1 MYNNYKLLFGGKNV
15 KIVEVKNLKKYYKDV
30 KAVDGISFDIEEG
43 SIFALL
49 GPNGAGK
56 TTTVEIL
63 EGLRKRDSGEV
74 KLFGETVDD
83 IPKEMKK
90 RIGVQLQKSAFFN
103 YLTVGETLSLFREL
117 YGRGYK
123 VREISEI
130 VHLVDKEKSLVKN
143 LSGGQLQR
151 LALGVALINDPE
163 LIFLDEPTTGLDPQA
178 RRMVWGIIKD
188 LKDKGKTIFLTTH
201 YMEEA
206 EYLADVVCIID
217 HGKIVEMGRPEEII
231 RRSGLK
237 TVIEMET
244 IEDFVVEGAEKLDAN
259 KYRLIVNDPERVLP
273 EILKSGKVSNVM
285 IRKPNLEDVF
295 LKLTGHSLRD

>member
-1 MYNNYKLLFGGKNV
+1 M

-30 KAVDGISFDIEEG
+30 KAVDGISFNVEEG

-63 EGLRKRDSGEV
+63 EGLRKKDSGEI

-90 RIGVQLQKSAFFN
+90 RIGVQLQKSAFFSH
-103 YLTVGETLSLFREL
+103 LTVRETLSLFREL
-117 YGRGYK
+117 YGRGYR
-123 VREISEI
+123 VREILEM

-188 LKDKGKTIFLTTH
+188 LKSKGKTIFLTTH

-217 HGKIVEMGRPEEII
+217 HGKIVEMGGPEEII

>member
-1 MYNNYKLLFGGKNV
+1 M

-30 KAVDGISFDIEEG
+30 EAVDGISFDIEEG

>member
-1 MYNNYKLLFGGKNV
+1 V

-30 KAVDGISFDIEEG
+30 EAVDGISFDIEEG

-188 LKDKGKTIFLTTH
+188 LKDKGKTVFLTTH

>member
-1 MYNNYKLLFGGKNV
+1 V

-30 KAVDGISFDIEEG
+30 KAVDGISFNVEEG

-63 EGLRKRDSGEV
+63 EGLRKKDSGEI

-90 RIGVQLQKSAFFN
+90 RIGVQLQKSAFFSH
-103 YLTVGETLSLFREL
+103 LTVRETLSLFREL
-117 YGRGYK
+117 YGRGYR
-123 VREISEI
+123 VREILEM

-188 LKDKGKTIFLTTH
+188 LKSKGKTIFLTTH

-217 HGKIVEMGRPEEII
+217 HGKIVEMGGPEEII

-244 IEDFVVEGAEKLDAN
+244 IEDFVVKGAEKLDTN
-259 KYRLIVNDPERVLP
+259 KYRLIVNEPERVLP

>member
-1 MYNNYKLLFGGKNV
+1 M

-30 KAVDGISFDIEEG
+30 EAVDGISFDIEEG

-117 YGRGYK
+117 YGRGYR

-130 VHLVDKEKSLVKN
+130 IHLVDKEKSLVKN

>member
-1 MYNNYKLLFGGKNV
+1 M

-30 KAVDGISFDIEEG
+30 KAVDGISFNVEEG

-63 EGLRKRDSGEV
+63 EGLRKKDSGEI

-90 RIGVQLQKSAFFN
+90 RIGVQLQKSAFFSH
-103 YLTVGETLSLFREL
+103 LTVRETLSLFREL
-117 YGRGYK
+117 YGRGYR
-123 VREISEI
+123 VREILEM

-188 LKDKGKTIFLTTH
+188 LKSKGKTIFLTTH

-217 HGKIVEMGRPEEII
+217 HGKIVEMGGPEEII

-244 IEDFVVEGAEKLDAN
+244 IEDFVVKGAEKLDAN
-259 KYRLIVNDPERVLP
+259 KYRLIVNEPERVLP

>member
-1 MYNNYKLLFGGKNV
+1 V

-74 KLFGETVDD
+74 KLFGKVVDD

-90 RIGVQLQKSAFFN
+90 RIGVQLQKSAFFS
-103 YLTVGETLSLFREL
+103 YLTVRETLSLFREL

-123 VREISEI
+123 VREILEI

-151 LALGVALINDPE
+151 LALGVALINDPD

-188 LKDKGKTIFLTTH
+188 LRDKGKTIFLTTH

-217 HGKIVEMGRPEEII
+217 HGKIVEMGKPEEII

-244 IEDFVVEGAEKLDAN
+244 IGDFVVEGAEKLDDN
-259 KYRLIVNDPERVLP
+259 RYRLIVSDPERILP

>member
-1 MYNNYKLLFGGKNV
+1 V

-30 KAVDGISFDIEEG
+30 KAVDGISFNVEEG

>member
-1 MYNNYKLLFGGKNV
+1 V

-30 KAVDGISFDIEEG
+30 EAVDGISFDIEEG

-63 EGLRKRDSGEV
+63 EGLRKKDSGEV
-74 KLFGETVDD
+74 KLFGETVND

-117 YGRGYK
+117 YGRGYR
-123 VREISEI
+123 VREILEI

-259 KYRLIVNDPERVLP
+259 KYRLIVNNPERVLP

>member
-1 MYNNYKLLFGGKNV
+1 M

-30 KAVDGISFDIEEG
+30 EAVDGISFDIEEG

-63 EGLRKRDSGEV
+63 EGLRKKDSGEV

-117 YGRGYK
+117 YGRGYR

>member
-1 MYNNYKLLFGGKNV
+1 M

>member
-1 MYNNYKLLFGGKNV
+1 V

-30 KAVDGISFDIEEG
+30 EAVDGISFDIEEG

>member
-1 MYNNYKLLFGGKNV
+1 M

-30 KAVDGISFDIEEG
+30 KAVDGISFNVEEG

-63 EGLRKRDSGEV
+63 EGLRKKDSGEI

-90 RIGVQLQKSAFFN
+90 RIGVQLQKSAFFSH
-103 YLTVGETLSLFREL
+103 LTVRETLSLFREL
-117 YGRGYK
+117 YGRGYR
-123 VREISEI
+123 VREILEM

-188 LKDKGKTIFLTTH
+188 LKSKGKTIFLTTH

-217 HGKIVEMGRPEEII
+217 HGKIVEMGGPEEII

-259 KYRLIVNDPERVLP
+259 KYRLIVNEPERVLP

>member
-1 MYNNYKLLFGGKNV
+1 M

-63 EGLRKRDSGEV
+63 EGLRKKDSGEV

-259 KYRLIVNDPERVLP
+259 KYRLIVNEPERVLP

>member
-1 MYNNYKLLFGGKNV
+1 V

-83 IPKEMKK
+83 ISKEMKK
-90 RIGVQLQKSAFFN
+90 RIGVQLQKSAFFSH
-103 YLTVGETLSLFREL
+103 LTVRETLSLFREL
-117 YGRGYK
+117 YGRGYR
-123 VREISEI
+123 VREILEM

-217 HGKIVEMGRPEEII
+217 HGKIVEVGRPEEII

>member
-1 MYNNYKLLFGGKNV
+1 M

-151 LALGVALINDPE
+151 LALGVALINNPE

>member
-1 MYNNYKLLFGGKNV
+1 M

-83 IPKEMKK
+83 ISKEMKK
-90 RIGVQLQKSAFFN
+90 RIGVQLQKSAFFSH
-103 YLTVGETLSLFREL
+103 LTVRETLSLFREL
-117 YGRGYK
+117 YGRGYR
-123 VREISEI
+123 VREILEM

-217 HGKIVEMGRPEEII
+217 HGKIVEVGRPEEII

>member
-1 MYNNYKLLFGGKNV
+1 V

-30 KAVDGISFDIEEG
+30 EAVDGISFDIEEG

-188 LKDKGKTIFLTTH
+188 LKNKGKTIFLTTH

>member
-1 MYNNYKLLFGGKNV
+1 M

-30 KAVDGISFDIEEG
+30 KAVDGISFNVEEG

-63 EGLRKRDSGEV
+63 EGLRKKDSGEI

-90 RIGVQLQKSAFFN
+90 RIGVQLQKSAFFSH
-103 YLTVGETLSLFREL
+103 LTVRETLSLFREL
-117 YGRGYK
+117 YGRGYR
-123 VREISEI
+123 VREILEM

-188 LKDKGKTIFLTTH
+188 LKSKGKTIFLTTH

-217 HGKIVEMGRPEEII
+217 HGKIVEMGGPEEII

-244 IEDFVVEGAEKLDAN
+244 IEDFVVKGAEKLDTN
-259 KYRLIVNDPERVLP
+259 KYRLIVNEPERVLP

>member
-1 MYNNYKLLFGGKNV
+1 M

-74 KLFGETVDD
+74 KLFGKVVDD

-90 RIGVQLQKSAFFN
+90 RIGVQLQKSAFFS
-103 YLTVGETLSLFREL
+103 YLTVRETLSLFREL

-123 VREISEI
+123 VREILEI

-151 LALGVALINDPE
+151 LALGVALINDPD

-188 LKDKGKTIFLTTH
+188 LRDKGKTIFLTTH

-217 HGKIVEMGRPEEII
+217 HGKIVEMGKPEEII

-244 IEDFVVEGAEKLDAN
+244 IGDFVVEGAEKLDDN
-259 KYRLIVNDPERVLP
+259 RYRLIVSDPERILP

>member
-1 MYNNYKLLFGGKNV
+1 V

-30 KAVDGISFDIEEG
+30 EAVDGISFDIEEG

-63 EGLRKRDSGEV
+63 EGLRKKDSGEV

-117 YGRGYK
+117 YGRGYR